1 MTLQNGLI
9 HQDRAYLWCDEAFFL
24 ATGQLSHLQSKAM
37 KSLTWPY
44 AISAASNG
52 GNPHDIFHAVAS
64 TKPTDLASLLSA
76 VSNALRAYA
85 SAGNLAYILVAA
97 WEGEAR
103 LFLASTIPT
112 QGEAAFEPF
121 EILHYVCGG
130 NELPAYQE
138 AIASGLTPDSMA
150 TVIDAQIVTP
160 FAMEGPMG
168 ASGKRIW
175 FGGGVIEIEVSRT
188 GVSER
193 VIRMVDGSDVK

>member
-9 HQDRAYLWCDEAFFL
+9 HQDQAYLWCDEAFFL

-64 TKPTDLASLLSA
+64 TKPTDLVSLLSA
-76 VSNALRAYA
+76 VSDALRAYA
-85 SAGNLAYILVAA
+85 SAGNIASTLIAA

-103 LFLASTIPT
+103 LFFAATIPM

-121 EILHYVCGG
+121 EILHHVCSG

-138 AIASGLTPDSMA
+138 AVASGLTPDSMA
-150 TVIDAQIVTP
+150 NVIAAQIETP
-160 FAMEGPMG
+160 YALEGPMG
-168 ASGKRIW
+168 ASGKHIW
-175 FGGGVIEIEVSRT
+175 FGGGIVEIEVSRT